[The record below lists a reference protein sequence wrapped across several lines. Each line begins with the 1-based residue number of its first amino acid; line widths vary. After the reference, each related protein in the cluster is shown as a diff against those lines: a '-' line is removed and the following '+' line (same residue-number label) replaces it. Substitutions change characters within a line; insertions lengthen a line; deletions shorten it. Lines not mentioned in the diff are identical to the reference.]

1 MNTIAALVVSASAL
15 SVPACAAEATP
26 LAAHAAHAASAVKPV
41 KPAPGRPNMVSV
53 PEPVSYK
60 LILLGIAVLLLFARS
75 GTKREQPWTK

>member
-15 SVPACAAEATP
+15 SVPAYAAETTP
-26 LAAHAAHAASAVKPV
+26 VAAHAASAVKTV